1 MVKKLKDITDNAS
14 LNKMSDI
21 PIAVELQEAFAQ
33 LQGVEDLDVFMYEL
47 NKIIKDKITN
57 KEKSR

>member
-33 LQGVEDLDVFMYEL
+33 LQDVEDLDVFMCEL

-57 KEKSR
+57 KEKLR